1 MDAAMQRKDLDAG
14 GDFPPFEQVSGALG
28 AGALVICDHAS
39 NALPARY
46 GDLGLPRGALERHI
60 GYDIGAAWLA
70 RRLAARLGA
79 PAILSTFSRLLIDAN
94 RGESD
99 PTLVMR
105 ISDGALVSGNARIDA
120 AEIERR
126 RARYW
131 APYREAVAATTE
143 AMLASG
149 EPPAIL
155 SIHSFTP
162 HWRGEAR
169 PWRVGVLWD
178 ADPRLPA
185 PLIRALGREPDI
197 GAEAVGD
204 NEPYDGA
211 LPGDT
216 IHALATARGLS
227 SALIE
232 VRQDLIGE
240 RDAAEAWAD
249 RLARI
254 LAPLI
259 APRAAR
265 IPQDWGSRTD
275 GRRPQ
280 SPLARSP
287 PA

>member
-1 MDAAMQRKDLDAG
+1 MDTRTQREDLAIE
-14 GDFPPFEQVSGALG
+14 GDFPPFERVSGALD

-39 NALPARY
+39 NALPPSY

-94 RGESD
+94 RGEGD

-120 AEIERR
+120 AEIARR
-126 RARYW
+126 RRRYW
-131 APYREAVAATTE
+131 APYRQAIATTIE

-155 SIHSFTP
+155 SVHSFTP
-162 HWRGEAR
+162 HWRGQAR
-169 PWRVGVLWD
+169 AWKVSVLWD

-185 PLIRALGREPDI
+185 PLIRALGEDPDI
-197 GAEAVGD
+197 GPGAVGD

-240 RDAAEAWAD
+240 RAAAEVWAD

-254 LAPLI
+254 LEPLL
-259 APRAAR
+259 APRGVR
-265 IPQDWGSRTD
+265 IPQDWGSRAD
-275 GRRPQ
+275 GRPRP
-280 SPLARSP
+280 SP